1 MTQRERQYE
10 QEILVQLGTMTAELA
25 HLREAVDEVKAELQR
40 QRETQ
45 VTRPEHEALKS
56 RIKDLEEIEVQ
67 FAEFR
72 ATVRTAMGLGGSG
85 AVAGAIGT
93 VLHFFG

>member
-1 MTQRERQYE
+1 MDDRDIE
-10 QEILVQLGTMTAELA
+10 QGILVQLGTISAGLA
-25 HLREAVDEVKAELQR
+25 HLREAVDEVKSELQR

-45 VTRPEHEALKS
+45 VTRRDHEALKA
-56 RIKDLEEIEVQ
+56 RVKDLEVIEIQ

-93 VLHFFG
+93 VMHFFG